1 MGRVDLEER
10 FIEIVDEAIET
21 LNPQELS
28 KFIRIMLII
37 IEDME
42 F

>member
-1 MGRVDLEER
+1 MGRLDLRQR

-21 LNPQELS
+21 LNPQDLS
-28 KFIRIMLII
+28 KFIREMLDI

>member
-10 FIEIVDEAIET
+10 FIEIVDEAIKT

-28 KFIRIMLII
+28 KFIRIMLNI